1 MRCSIVMAM
10 HCYSRYRSR
19 LSPHAVFNAGGAVSV
34 ITALRKNR
42 RVERCNLHNERVA
55 MELDAVTAQTSDR
68 RPAPR
73 VWIARVQLGD
83 ASNTAARCMRLP
95 IACRLCVGAATSVA
109 CEGDGA
115 RFAIDCAAFGA
126 ADKRSPLSGSPRH
139 CSGAA
144 ASACCRSM
152 PDNSCARLVVNAGD
166 CFRSRRPVAARSRR
180 RDRAAATSAHCSA
193 GHVHARVAAVGIWQH
208 MVRVQGDV
216 QHFLGGRQGQRGR
229 GGL

>member
-126 ADKRSPLSGSPRH
+126 ADKRSPLSGEPSP
-139 CSGAA
+139 
-144 ASACCRSM
+144 
-152 PDNSCARLVVNAGD
+152 LL
-166 CFRSRRPVAARSRR
+166 RSRGVCVLPIDAGQLLRAAGGQRRRLFPFPSAGRRTQPPTRPRCGHVGALLSRSRP
-180 RDRAAATSAHCSA
+180 RACRCGRHLAAH
-193 GHVHARVAAVGIWQH
+193 GPGPR
-208 MVRVQGDV
+208 
-216 QHFLGGRQGQRGR
+216 
-229 GGL
+229 